1 MGDVVTDKFE
11 IGLLQQVDNIAFL
24 AGEKIVQA
32 DDIVPFGHHPFAQE
46 SAQKSGTSGDQNAF
60 LRGHGLSLER
70 FSLKLRF
77 EVVLNDIHRP
87 RRTVQQTGDGHRI
100 VELEGN

>member
-32 DDIVPFGHHPFAQE
+32 DDIMPFGHHPFAQE
-46 SAQKSGTSGDQNAF
+46 SAQKSGTPGDQNAF
-60 LRGHGLSLER
+60 LRGHGLSLVN
-70 FSLKLRF
+70 FSWKLRF
-77 EVVLNDIHRP
+77 GVVLDGSRRL
-87 RRTVQQTGDGHRI
+87 RRTDHQTGDGHRI
-100 VELEGN
+100 MELAGN